1 MVGMVRSEKE
11 HGKEHGWQIGQSTL
25 SGSFLRICADD
36 VARSLKDGLQAH
48 SVRAHT
54 GNLSYLHIHIIVDC
68 EGRWLISTPLRPSNL
83 CDILYLLEL
92 PGSCFGGSGC

>member
-1 MVGMVRSEKE
+1 MSQVRVIAARMAVWE
-11 HGKEHGWQIGQSTL
+11 GIPM
-25 SGSFLRICADD
+25 CAG
-36 VARSLKDGLQAH
+36 SLKDGLQAH